1 MRDTGVESALYCVA
15 LHSGGGLRHSLNA
28 LFRGKERGGNERAA
42 WRPKCPFP
50 GKGMRWPL
58 TATLLFIGVIG
69 ALALWLPPTL
79 TAQET
84 LTVRGRMVNGTAGA
98 ETPGGL
104 PVLMLITG
112 QDGTLAGTGQ
122 AQANPDGSF
131 YLEDVALIEGA
142 GYNISVDYGGVFYSQ
157 SLLPGQLAD
166 EVIITVH
173 EATEDATIMRVD
185 RQVMVISDF
194 DAAERTATVTEF
206 VRFANPTD
214 RTLRANLETARPG
227 MFSFMRF
234 ALPPDASDI
243 TVQSNL
249 RGGDV
254 ISVGSGFALTA
265 AVPPGEHSVD
275 FAYNF
280 PYQGGSL
287 EFRNSLPQGA
297 AIFQILVP
305 QRFTGLEIIG
315 LTPRPAVGIGDEIY
329 HAWEGR
335 DIPPGVGLQL
345 RFDGLP
351 QPGVLALVGS
361 TLAGGRF
368 WTTAIPSAMGAVL
381 LAFLLLGVLRRHRP
395 STAIAEAVPG
405 SSDSQQNGATRAD
418 MVATLAALDEH
429 YHAGALEEDDYHQR
443 RAALVDRVLGNR
455 PDPSEGPV
463 PPEGRGD

>member
-1 MRDTGVESALYCVA
+1 MRLRGLNTGAL
-15 LHSGGGLRHSLNA
+15 
-28 LFRGKERGGNERAA
+28 
-42 WRPKCPFP
+42 RPVL
-50 GKGMRWPL
+50 PL
-58 TATLLFIGVIG
+58 TAALLFLGVAG
-69 ALALWLPPTL
+69 ALMLALPSTL

-84 LTVRGRMVNGTAGA
+84 VTVRGRVINGTAGA

-104 PVLMLITG
+104 PVLLLITG

-122 AQANPDGSF
+122 AQANTDGSF
-131 YLEDVALIEGA
+131 VLEDVALIEGA
-142 GYNISVDYGGVFYSQ
+142 GYNISVDYGGVFYGQ
-157 SLLPGQLAD
+157 SVFSDQLAE

-173 EATEDATIMRVD
+173 EATEDAGIMRVD

-194 DAAERTATVTEF
+194 DVAERTATATEF

-234 ALPPDASDI
+234 ALPPDATDI

-305 QRFTGLEIIG
+305 ERFASLEIGG
-315 LTPRPAVGIGDEIY
+315 LTPRPPVGIGDEIY
-329 HAWEGR
+329 RAWEGR
-335 DIPPGVGLQL
+335 DIPAGAGVQL

-351 QPGVLALVGS
+351 QPGVLARVGS
-361 TLAGGRF
+361 TLAGGNF
-368 WTTAIPSAMGAVL
+368 WITAIPSAMGAVL

-395 STAIAEAVPG
+395 STAVAGVTPEFPDGQQDGAQRAELVA
-405 SSDSQQNGATRAD
+405 AL
-418 MVATLAALDEH
+418 ATLDERFQ
-429 YHAGALEEDDYHQR
+429 AGGLEEEDYQRR
-443 RAALVDRVLGNR
+443 RAALVDRALGIT
-455 PDPSEGPV
+455 PDIE
-463 PPEGRGD
+463 D

>member
-1 MRDTGVESALYCVA
+1 MPRQSLK
-15 LHSGGGLRHSLNA
+15 SGGFGPARQLTVL
-28 LFRGKERGGNERAA
+28 LLIVGAA
-42 WRPKCPFP
+42 
-50 GKGMRWPL
+50 
-58 TATLLFIGVIG
+58 IGW
-69 ALALWLPPTL
+69 ALAFPSVLP
-79 TAQET
+79 AQES
-84 LTVRGRMVNGTAGA
+84 LTIRGQVVNGTAGA
-98 ETPGGL
+98 DTPGGL
-104 PVLMLITG
+104 PVLLLITG
-112 QDGTLAGTGQ
+112 PDGTLAGTGQ
-122 AQANPDGSF
+122 AQANADGSF
-131 YLEDVALIEGA
+131 ALEDVALMEGA
-142 GYNISVDYGGVFYSQ
+142 GYNISVDYGGVFYGQ
-157 SLLPGQLAD
+157 SMLPGQLAD

-194 DAAERTATVTEF
+194 DVAQRTATATEF
-206 VRFANPTD
+206 VRFTNPTD

-305 QRFTGLEIIG
+305 ERFDGLEIGG
-315 LTPRPAVGIGDEIY
+315 LTPHPPVGIGDEIY
-329 HAWEGR
+329 RAWEGR
-335 DIPPGVGLQL
+335 DIPPGAGVQL

-351 QPGVLALVGS
+351 QPGILARAGSVLS
-361 TLAGGRF
+361 GGNF
-368 WTTAIPSAMGAVL
+368 WITAIPAAMGAVL
-381 LAFLLLGVLRRHRP
+381 LAFLLLGMLRRHRP
-395 STAIAEAVPG
+395 ALAVESDESAPPDAQSDPSEREAL
-405 SSDSQQNGATRAD
+405 
-418 MVATLAALDEH
+418 VASLAALDER
-429 YHAGALEEDDYHQR
+429 YQSGGLEQDDYER
-443 RAALVDRVLGNR
+443 RRTELVNRALGKRT
-455 PDPSEGPV
+455 
-463 PPEGRGD
+463 GDGE